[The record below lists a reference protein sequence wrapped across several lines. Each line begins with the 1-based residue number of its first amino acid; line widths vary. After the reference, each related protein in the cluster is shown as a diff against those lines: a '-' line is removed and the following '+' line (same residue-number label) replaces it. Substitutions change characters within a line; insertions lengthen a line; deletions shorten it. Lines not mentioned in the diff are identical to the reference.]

1 MSEMFN
7 QIVNSFRNQSKDY
20 SILKLAVDS
29 SNQELFDMYTNAC
42 KSHNESMIYE
52 KYQNSGFD
60 LFFPEETVVEGDFK
74 LNMVSMGV
82 KCEMINP
89 SGYSCAFYMYP
100 RSSITKSPFRLANN
114 VGIIDAGY
122 RGHLIGMFDLPGGQT
137 EHIKKFDRYLQIC
150 APQLVPIFVELVASK
165 QDLGEKTDRG
175 EGGFGS
181 TSTF

>member
-1 MSEMFN
+1 MSEIFN

-60 LFFPEETVVEGDFK
+60 LFVPEETVVEGDFK
-74 LNMVSMGV
+74 LNMVSMDV

-100 RSSITKSPFRLANN
+100 RSSISKTPLILANH
-114 VGIIDAGY
+114 VGIIDSGY
-122 RGHLIGMFDLPGGQT
+122 RGNLIGAFKSSQPYTVEKYTRL
-137 EHIKKFDRYLQIC
+137 LQITN
-150 APQLVPIFVELVASK
+150 ANLTSIVVKIVDFSELSVT
-165 QDLGEKTDRG
+165 ERG
-175 EGGFGS
+175 NSGFGS
-181 TSTF
+181 TGI